1 MSDKRIYAG
10 MIDKGVEI
18 FKDKKGGLYC
28 SHDWRIHQWPDF
40 PKYVKGKIET
50 EMLNDQVAL
59 SELAK
64 MDGLTP
70 ELYEYKFCWCRFGGL
85 DDKPDVDS
93 DGNVYQSEYVECALR
108 GQCKAEGKLCLA
120 LKCSNGILTKREME
134 VLKHVRL
141 EDKLIAEKLQIKVDT
156 VISHLINIREK
167 TGLANKAQ
175 LAVFATQ
182 KGLI

>member
-50 EMLNDQVAL
+50 EMLNDPVAL

-64 MDGLTP
+64 MDGLTFLFLSSP
-70 ELYEYKFCWCRFGGL
+70 
-85 DDKPDVDS
+85 
-93 DGNVYQSEYVECALR
+93 NVL
-108 GQCKAEGKLCLA
+108 GK
-120 LKCSNGILTKREME
+120 
-134 VLKHVRL
+134 
-141 EDKLIAEKLQIKVDT
+141 
-156 VISHLINIREK
+156 IRP
-167 TGLANKAQ
+167 LMYSP
-175 LAVFATQ
+175 
-182 KGLI
+182 IM